1 MCTKY
6 SIHFQDVCS
15 PRQIIGLCC
24 VYSIVQINLFI
35 NCYCFTK
42 SSPTS
47 SNYMVCRIQ
56 KYKRQHCYCK
66 CIKYSNIK
74 LSSCL
79 DTRQLYTM
87 RKHVCTKLN
96 LFQGQLI
103 GKVFCLYISVH
114 RGSDINY
121 ISSRTILKPFL
132 IRKLSWY
139 NTYHTASGSLS
150 NVLILLCVLINLM
163 LQD

>member
-1 MCTKY
+1 MAAIDHVLDDLRLIKENYIYIIPFISETTLCTKY

-15 PRQIIGLCC
+15 PRKIIGLCC

-66 CIKYSNIK
+66 CIKYSNIT
-74 LSSCL
+74 LGSCL

-121 ISSRTILKPFL
+121 ISSCTILKPF
-132 IRKLSWY
+132 
-139 NTYHTASGSLS
+139 
-150 NVLILLCVLINLM
+150 
-163 LQD
+163 